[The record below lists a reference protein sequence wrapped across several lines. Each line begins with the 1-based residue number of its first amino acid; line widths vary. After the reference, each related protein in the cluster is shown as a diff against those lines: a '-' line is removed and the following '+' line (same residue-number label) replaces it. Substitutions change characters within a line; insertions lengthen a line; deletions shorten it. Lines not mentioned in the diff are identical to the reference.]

1 VAGELSPTVAATMSR
16 QRPLLAR
23 TVALIALA
31 AAFAGSTAVF
41 NSTYRQQAEV
51 DARLTNGADVT
62 VRESPG
68 ATAGPAAGGRL
79 AAVKGVQTVEPL
91 QHRFAYVGADL
102 QDLYGVRPATIG
114 AAGKLQ
120 NAWFEGGS
128 AKALMA
134 QLAAKPDSV
143 LVSAETVKDFQ
154 LHPGDLL
161 RLRLQGGRAKRF
173 HTVPFHYA
181 GVAKE
186 FPTAPTD
193 SFLVAN
199 AAYVAK
205 ATGSDAVG
213 TFLVQTDGTSPGTV
227 AGRMRS
233 ALGTSAQVSDIQH
246 QRKIVGS
253 NLTAVELSGLTKVE
267 LGFALALAVAAS
279 GVALA
284 VAFQERRRT
293 FALASAL
300 GAKTRQLG
308 GFVWGES
315 LFVTA
320 AGLAL
325 GAVGAAVVT
334 EMLIRVLTGVFDPPP
349 DTLAIPWGY
358 LGAVV
363 ALTVGAV
370 GTAGAA
376 TLRALRRPAVEELR
390 EL

>member
-1 VAGELSPTVAATMSR
+1 MSR
-16 QRPLLAR
+16 QRGLLAR
-23 TVALIALA
+23 TVALIALT

-41 NSTYRQQAEV
+41 NSTYKQQAEV

-62 VRESPG
+62 VTESPG
-68 ATAGPAAGGRL
+68 ANVGPGAARQI
-79 AAVKGVQTVEPL
+79 AAVKGVRSVEPL

-114 AAGKLQ
+114 AAGQLQ
-120 NAWFEGGS
+120 DAWFQGGS
-128 AKALMA
+128 AKSLMS
-134 QLAAKPDSV
+134 QLAARPASV

-161 RLRLQGGRAKRF
+161 RLRLQDGRTTRF

-199 AAYVAK
+199 ASYVAR
-205 ATGSDAVG
+205 ATASDAVG
-213 TFLVQTDGTSPGTV
+213 NFLVQTDGTSPGTV
-227 AGRMRS
+227 AGRVRS
-233 ALGTSAQVSDIQH
+233 AVGTSAQVTDLQH
-246 QRKIVGS
+246 QRKVVGS

-279 GVALA
+279 GVALG
-284 VAFQERRRT
+284 VGFQERRRT

-300 GAKTRQLG
+300 GARARQLG

-320 AGLAL
+320 GGLVL
-325 GAVGAAVVT
+325 GAAAGAVVS
-334 EMLIRVLTGVFDPPP
+334 EMLVKVLTGVFDPPP
-349 DTLAIPWGY
+349 DALAIPWGY
-358 LGAVV
+358 LVALV

>member
-1 VAGELSPTVAATMSR
+1 
-16 QRPLLAR
+16 
-23 TVALIALA
+23 
-31 AAFAGSTAVF
+31 
-41 NSTYRQQAEV
+41 
-51 DARLTNGADVT
+51 
-62 VRESPG
+62 
-68 ATAGPAAGGRL
+68 
-79 AAVKGVQTVEPL
+79 VEPL

-102 QDLYGVRPATIG
+102 QDLYGVRPSTIG

-120 NAWFEGGS
+120 NAWFQGGS
-128 AKALMA
+128 AGSLMA

-143 LVSAETVKDFQ
+143 LVAAETVKDFQ

-161 RLRLQGGRAKRF
+161 RLRLQDGRTRQF

-199 AAYVAK
+199 ASYVAK

-227 AGRMRS
+227 ASRVRS
-233 ALGTSAQVSDIQH
+233 AVGTTAQVTDIQH
-246 QRKIVGS
+246 QRRITGS
-253 NLTAVELSGLTKVE
+253 NLTAVEMSGLTKVE

-279 GVALA
+279 GVALG
-284 VAFQERRRT
+284 VGFQERRRT

-300 GAKTRQLG
+300 GARARQLG

-320 AGLAL
+320 GGLAL
-325 GAVGAAVVT
+325 GALAAAIFS
-334 EMLIRVLTGVFDPPP
+334 EMLVKILTGVFDPPP
-349 DTLAIPWGY
+349 DVLSIPWGY
-358 LGAVV
+358 LAAVV
-363 ALTVGAV
+363 AITVAAV
-370 GTAGAA
+370 GVAGAA
-376 TLRALRRPAVEELR
+376 TLRALRRPAIEELR

>member
-1 VAGELSPTVAATMSR
+1 
-16 QRPLLAR
+16 
-23 TVALIALA
+23 
-31 AAFAGSTAVF
+31 VF

-62 VRESPG
+62 VTESPG
-68 ATAGPAAGGRL
+68 ANVGPAAGARL
-79 AAVKGVQTVEPL
+79 AAVKGVQAVEPL

-114 AAGKLQ
+114 AAGRLQ
-120 NAWFEGGS
+120 NAWFQGGS
-128 AKALMA
+128 ARALMA
-134 QLAAKPDSV
+134 QLAARPGSV

-154 LHPGDLL
+154 LHTGDLL
-161 RLRLQGGRAKRF
+161 RLRLQDGRTKRF

-205 ATGSDAVG
+205 ATGTDAVG

-233 ALGTSAQVSDIQH
+233 ALGTSARVTDIQH

-267 LGFALALAVAAS
+267 LGFALALALAAS
-279 GVALA
+279 GVA
-284 VAFQERRRT
+284 VAISFQERRRT

-315 LFVTA
+315 VFVTA
-320 AGLAL
+320 AGLGL
-325 GAVGAAVVT
+325 GAVTAGVIT
-334 EMLIRVLTGVFDPPP
+334 ELLIRVLTGVFDPPP

-363 ALTVGAV
+363 ALTVGAI
-370 GTAGAA
+370 GAAGAA